1 MAKKY
6 IVKFDSKDTRRT
18 VEANVN
24 HDFTIDGAEGVK
36 SYKKEDKKT
45 LIFKTKNSLKK
56 KDLKKYLEDRIPEDG
71 EFKIKKFKEEEK
83 AETKEEAA
91 KEVEEIVEAIA
102 PWIVNNVAAD
112 DYTVLVVA
120 HSAEEAKK
128 IAIDYF
134 KEAGI
139 EYDEDTMECEALTS
153 ENRDDYSYDT
163 DYVLYADVNTDPLS
177 VDEYFERYFHSEHD
191 TEEPTEEAEQHEEED
206 QEPEEGEEVPFMDL
220 PWD

>member
-83 AETKEEAA
+83 AEVKEEAK
-91 KEVEEIVEAIA
+91 KEIEEITEVVV

-128 IAIDYF
+128 VAIDYF

-163 DYVLYADVNTDPLS
+163 DYVLYADVNANPLS
-177 VDEYFERYFHSEHD
+177 VAEYFEYHDLHSEHD
-191 TEEPTEEAEQHEEED
+191 TEEAEQHEEED
-206 QEPEEGEEVPFMDL
+206 QEPEEGEEIDDLEL
-220 PWD
+220 PWQ

>member
-1 MAKKY
+1 MARKY

-83 AETKEEAA
+83 AETKEEAK
-91 KEVEEIVEAIA
+91 KEVEEIVDGLR
-102 PWIVNNVAAD
+102 PYIVNNEAAD

-120 HSAEEAKK
+120 HSPEEAIQ
-128 IAIDYF
+128 IAKGYF
-134 KEAGI
+134 EEAGI
-139 EYDEDTMECEALTS
+139 EYDVDSMECVALTK
-153 ENRDDYSYDT
+153 ETVDEYTFDT
-163 DYVLYADVNTDPLS
+163 DYVLDANVNMSDIISVAEYLESHILS
-177 VDEYFERYFHSEHD
+177 SGHA
-191 TEEPTEEAEQHEEED
+191 TEQPTEQENDEEQEEEND
-206 QEPEEGEEVPFMDL
+206 DLEL
-220 PWD
+220 PWK

>member
-83 AETKEEAA
+83 AETKEEAV
-91 KEVEEIVEAIA
+91 KEVEEIAEAIA

-112 DYTVLVVA
+112 DYTVLVIA
-120 HSAEEAKK
+120 HSAEEAMK

-163 DYVLYADVNTDPLS
+163 DYVLYADVNANPLS
-177 VDEYFERYFHSEHD
+177 VAEYFEHYDIHSGHAV
-191 TEEPTEEAEQHEEED
+191 EEASEQENDEE
-206 QEPEEGEEVPFMDL
+206 QEGEEIDGLEL
-220 PWD
+220 PWE